1 MWKYVV
7 KRLLWLVVI
16 LLGVGILIFTIMY
29 FVPGDPADIILSST
43 STAAEKQ
50 AWRDEQGLNDPYIVQ
65 LGRFLSDTFLH
76 FDFGTSYKY
85 RVSVMSEFA
94 QRVPRTLT
102 LGWICLIIDALIGIP
117 LGIVCATHRNGIVD
131 HGLMVGAMVG
141 VSIPNFW
148 LALLM
153 VILFSLKLHWL
164 PSSGIGSWKC
174 WIMPIIAGSLTGI
187 AMNARQT
194 RSAVLETIRADF
206 VTTARAKGL
215 PERRV
220 IYQHMLPN
228 ALIPVINQ
236 LGGQFANALAGTVV
250 IETVFSF
257 PGIGTYMMTAISNR
271 DYPVIRGC
279 VMVLAAFSA
288 VAVLLVD
295 IIYAYIDPRIKAQ
308 YANLGAKKGSVK
320 A

>member
-1 MWKYVV
+1 MWRYIV
-7 KRLLWLVVI
+7 KRLLWLIVI
-16 LLGVGILIFTIMY
+16 LFGVGILIFTIMY

-43 STAAEKQ
+43 ATAVEKE

-65 LGRFLSDTFLH
+65 LGNFLVNAFLK

-85 RVSVMSEFA
+85 RVPVMEEFV

-102 LGWICLIIDALIGIP
+102 LGWICLLIDALIGIP
-117 LGIVCATHRNGIVD
+117 LGVMCATHRNGLID
-131 HGLMVGAMVG
+131 HSLMVGAMVG

-153 VILFSLKLHWL
+153 VILFSLKLKWL
-164 PSSGIGSWKC
+164 PSSGIDSWTC
-174 WIMPIIAGSLTGI
+174 WIMPVIAGSLTGI

-215 PERRV
+215 PEQRV

-288 VAVLLVD
+288 VAMLLVD
-295 IIYAYIDPRIKAQ
+295 LIYAYIDPRIKAQ
-308 YANLGAKKGSVK
+308 YANLSAKKGSVK
-320 A
+320 E